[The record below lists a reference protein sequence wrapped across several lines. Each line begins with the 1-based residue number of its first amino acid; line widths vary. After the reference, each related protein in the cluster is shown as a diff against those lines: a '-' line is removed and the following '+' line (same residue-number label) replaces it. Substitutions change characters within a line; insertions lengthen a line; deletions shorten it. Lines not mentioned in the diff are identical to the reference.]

1 MATLMAF
8 ASPPDWPAA
17 LFALPGVR
25 SFLIA
30 VAVSLIA
37 GPLLIR
43 VLRRYVRESI
53 KSDSDRLNEL
63 HASKKETPTMG
74 GLLIVLAFLAGSI
87 GAGVES
93 PRVFWT
99 TVLSAVALMT
109 LGTADDWIK
118 RTTSRKGLTARQKL
132 AGQVIIGAIAS
143 LGISSFRQT
152 MPFAGQNL
160 IAVLL
165 FIVWSTFVI
174 TATSNAVNLTDGLD
188 GLASGCTVITAT
200 SLAFL
205 ILRFGDMT
213 DRAAELRQ
221 SCWLLLALSGSC
233 LGFLWFNR
241 HPARVFMGD
250 AGSLPIGG
258 ILAVTSLASGA
269 EFLLAICGGVFVI
282 ETLSVMVQV
291 FWYRRTRTRVL
302 LCSPLHNHFVFK
314 GNHERH
320 IVRAFW
326 LASLVCCI
334 LGAVVAGMMGKS

>member
-1 MATLMAF
+1 VATLMAVE
-8 ASPPDWPAA
+8 SPPDSPAA
-17 LFALPGVR
+17 LSVLSAVLAFI
-25 SFLIA
+25 IA
-30 VAVSLIA
+30 VAVSLFV
-37 GPLLIR
+37 GPMVIR
-43 VLRRYVRESI
+43 ILRRYVRESI

-87 GAGVES
+87 GAGIES
-93 PRVFWT
+93 PRVFWM

-109 LGTADDWIK
+109 LGAADDWIK
-118 RTTSRKGLTARQKL
+118 KTTSRKGLTARQKM

-143 LGISSFRQT
+143 VGICSFRQA
-152 MPFAGQNL
+152 MPFVGQNP
-160 IAVLL
+160 IVVLL
-165 FIVWSTFVI
+165 FLVWSTFVI

-205 ILRFGDMT
+205 ILQFGDLT
-213 DRAAELRQ
+213 DQAAELRQ
-221 SCWLLLALSGSC
+221 SCSLLLALSGSC

-269 EFLLAICGGVFVI
+269 EFLLAICGGVFVM

-314 GNHERH
+314 GTKERR
-320 IVRAFW
+320 IVRLFW
-326 LASLVCCI
+326 LASLACCI
-334 LGAVVAGMMGKS
+334 LGALVARTM

>member
-1 MATLMAF
+1 MATLLVVEPPPSWPESALT
-8 ASPPDWPAA
+8 SPAV
-17 LFALPGVR
+17 L

-30 VAVSLIA
+30 VAVSLVV
-37 GPLLIR
+37 GPMLIR
-43 VLRRYVRESI
+43 ILRRSVRESI

-63 HASKKETPTMG
+63 HAAKKETPTMG
-74 GLLIVLAFLAGSI
+74 GLLIVLAFLVGSI
-87 GAGVES
+87 GAGIES
-93 PRVFWT
+93 PQVFWT

-109 LGTADDWIK
+109 LGAIDDWIK
-118 RTTSRKGLTARQKL
+118 KATSRKGLTARQKL
-132 AGQVIIGAIAS
+132 LGQIIIGMLAS
-143 LGISSFRQT
+143 FGICSFRRT
-152 MPFAGQNL
+152 MPFVGQNL

-165 FIVWSTFVI
+165 FLVWSTFVI

-200 SLAFL
+200 SLALL
-205 ILRFGDMT
+205 ILQFGEMT
-213 DRAAELRQ
+213 DRASELRQ

-258 ILAVTSLASGA
+258 ILAVTSIASGA

-282 ETLSVMVQV
+282 ETLSVMMQV

-314 GNHERH
+314 GTKERR
-320 IVRAFW
+320 IVRLFW
-326 LASLVCCI
+326 LASLACCA
-334 LGAVVAGMMGKS
+334 LGAVVAVLM